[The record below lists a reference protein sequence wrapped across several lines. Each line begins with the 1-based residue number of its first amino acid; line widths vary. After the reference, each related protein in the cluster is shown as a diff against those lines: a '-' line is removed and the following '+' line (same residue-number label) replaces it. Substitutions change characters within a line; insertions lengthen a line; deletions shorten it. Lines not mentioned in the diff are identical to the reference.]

1 MSAVLLLMILFV
13 AVVVLWG
20 CQADPGLRTEEVQP
34 QDVQGSFTL
43 ILHGA
48 RHSDDLQTLAVL
60 DLEGDGYGFKVFA
73 PDFDYRM
80 KKGVPAKEALEE
92 ALRFVSF
99 HSSFHHSRISRI
111 MDLEGRTIGYE
122 VRPLYRISDYPS
134 TDVLDVH
141 YGLTGREVTVRIR
154 LTREV
159 DLQRK

>member
-1 MSAVLLLMILFV
+1 LLLLILFAAVAVLF
-13 AVVVLWG
+13 G

-34 QDVQGSFTL
+34 QDVQGGSFTL

-60 DLEGDGYGFKVFA
+60 DLEGDGCGFKVFA
-73 PDFDYRM
+73 PDFDYRA

-99 HSSFHHSRISRI
+99 HSSFHRSRVSRII
-111 MDLEGRTIGYE
+111 DPQGRTIGYE
-122 VRPLYRISDYPS
+122 VRPLYRISDYP
-134 TDVLDVH
+134 TPDVLDIH
-141 YGLTGREVTVRIR
+141 YGLTGADVTVRIR